1 MRIDWHKFIT
11 ADPEIHHGEPCIK
24 GTRIAVSMI
33 VGSVAD
39 GMSFDEI
46 IDSYPQ
52 LKKESVQAALAY
64 AADLVRQEVFL
75 QLAG

>member
-11 ADPEIHHGEPCIK
+11 VDPEIHHGEACIK
-24 GTRIAVSMI
+24 GTRVPVSMI

-46 IDSYPQ
+46 VDAYPQ
-52 LKKESVQAALAY
+52 LKKESVQAALEM
-64 AADLVRQEVFL
+64 VHEKGRMI
-75 QLAG
+75 

>member
-1 MRIDWHKFIT
+1 
-11 ADPEIHHGEPCIK
+11 
-24 GTRIAVSMI
+24 MI

-46 IDSYPQ
+46 IDAYPQ

-64 AADLVRQEVFL
+64 AVDIVRQEVFL
-75 QLAG
+75 PLAG